1 MLSRDMEDILKSKN
15 ELLEVKTTKSEM
27 KNTQDGINGMSD
39 LGEEKISEPKSIA
52 IETIQDKT

>member
-1 MLSRDMEDILKSKN
+1 MEDILKSKN